1 MLDDINAK
9 ILKERTARFNS
20 KVEARVGDY
29 VVMPDGSYERFS
41 HKYSNGLQ
49 TSVGGSFYL
58 NENGIAGFS
67 GGLNPFI
74 PNVNLILTEDLK
86 NGEFWFFHHDIARA
100 HSAVYVTIECRVWK
114 VTEGLSLNKEFD
126 ELVFL
131 GD

>member
-9 ILKERTARFNS
+9 ILKERTFRFNS
-20 KVEARVGDY
+20 KVVPRVGDY

-41 HKYSNGLQ
+41 HKYSDGLQ
-49 TSVGGSFYL
+49 TAVG
-58 NENGIAGFS
+58 